1 MDVGIG
7 DHSEDEAMS
16 GMECSIV
23 HVIVVDTEFVNSLCT
38 SADNAFNIVYDRSLV
53 GARFG
58 RDGKR
63 GHVNFATFLSSGMM
77 PARLCF
83 PFSLS

>member
-1 MDVGIG
+1 MY
-7 DHSEDEAMS
+7 
-16 GMECSIV
+16 
-23 HVIVVDTEFVNSLCT
+23 VIVVDTGFVNSLCT
-38 SADNAFNIVYDRSLV
+38 SVDYPFSIVWDGSFV

-58 RDGKR
+58 RDGK
-63 GHVNFATFLSSGMM
+63 GGGVNFAIFSSSGMM